1 MGASGSSP
9 IAEKGEAVMRF
20 LLLLEVMYK
29 LRLLTPAGL
38 WRLLSAIGRHGINV
52 MALLRIAE
60 RTHGDSSAIVDDRGS
75 VSYRELLT
83 QANRLASLLTSRHGV
98 KRGMKIGLIG
108 RNKLALVRSIFAV
121 SATGADLYMMNAEL
135 SPSQLKELAA
145 NNELDLIIYDD
156 IRALD
161 IETPEHKGWAIVSL
175 ASLDWQLLTA
185 GETSNLPRSSS
196 GRIMLLTGGTTGRPK
211 GVAHKPS
218 LLHYLPPFAA
228 LLNRLPLL
236 GSRTVYIATP
246 MAHGYG
252 IANLFLFV
260 ALGYK
265 LILTPRFKAED
276 ACALIREHGVEV
288 TIVVPL
294 MVKRMLGHDSG
305 ALASLRCI
313 VSGGAA
319 LSGNLAMETMNT
331 LGEVL
336 FNLYGTTEGG
346 LTTIA
351 TPRDMRRIPGTIG
364 KAIRGVPLYVLSE
377 SGRLA
382 RAGEVG
388 RLCIRRRKGLP
399 GQRASWI
406 ETGDVGV
413 RESSGLYRLLGRID
427 DMIVS
432 GGENVFPAEVEGILR
447 QHPDVEDAIVIGV
460 DDHTFG
466 QRLAAYVELKK
477 QAVLSE
483 ESLMIWL
490 RPRMARYQLPRSIV
504 IMDELPYT
512 PIGKPDLGALKN

>member
-1 MGASGSSP
+1 
-9 IAEKGEAVMRF
+9 MRF
-20 LLLLEVMYK
+20 LLLLEVTYK

-38 WRLLSAIGRHGINV
+38 WRLLSAIVRHGINV

-60 RTHGDSSAIVDDRGS
+60 RTHGDSPAIVDDRGS
-75 VSYRELLT
+75 VSYRELLS

-145 NNELDLIIYDD
+145 YNELDLILYDD

-161 IETPEHKGWAIVSL
+161 IETSKPSKQRGWAIASL

-185 GETSNLPRSSS
+185 GETPSLPRSSS

-236 GSRTVYIATP
+236 GCRTVYIATP
-246 MAHGYG
+246 MAHGFG
-252 IANLFLFV
+252 LANLFLFV

-319 LSGNLAMETMNT
+319 LSGKLAMETMNT

-377 SGRLA
+377 SGRLG
-382 RAGEVG
+382 RDGEVG
-388 RLCIRRRKGLP
+388 RLCIRRGKGLP

-413 RESSGLYRLLGRID
+413 RESSGLYRLMGRID

-447 QHPDVEDAIVIGV
+447 QHPDVEDAIVIGI
-460 DDHTFG
+460 DDDAFG
-466 QRLAAYVELKK
+466 QRLAAFVELKK
-477 QAVLSE
+477 QADQSE
-483 ESLMIWL
+483 ESLMMWL

-504 IMDELPYT
+504 MMDELPYT